1 MDWLDNFWSILF
13 SILSIIVFII
23 CFQLLCNRI
32 LYFNLRLAS
41 VIFFTTMFF
50 LKILLVFYQYPSYLY
65 HLQLFSPIIY
75 ASSNLIPSLG
85 DFLIVA
91 LMALWYAIMINNKNK
106 LTANESN
113 IYLKNIKLFFI
124 NLIIVLSVDSGIDSI
139 KSLVFDSQISLSLKN
154 IYLLNQFSFYGLI
167 LFVIIHICI
176 KNCITFIKR
185 NTFNKW
191 ALANVFLL
199 VYLIIHPLIIN
210 LFFGRSHIFYLGS
223 ASLIITFVSFNTF
236 ATKANRF

>member
-1 MDWLDNFWSILF
+1 
-13 SILSIIVFII
+13 
-23 CFQLLCNRI
+23 
-32 LYFNLRLAS
+32 
-41 VIFFTTMFF
+41 
-50 LKILLVFYQYPSYLY
+50 
-65 HLQLFSPIIY
+65 
-75 ASSNLIPSLG
+75 
-85 DFLIVA
+85 
-91 LMALWYAIMINNKNK
+91 MALWYAIMINNKNK

-185 NTFNKW
+185 NTFNK
-191 ALANVFLL
+191 
-199 VYLIIHPLIIN
+199 
-210 LFFGRSHIFYLGS
+210 
-223 ASLIITFVSFNTF
+223 
-236 ATKANRF
+236 